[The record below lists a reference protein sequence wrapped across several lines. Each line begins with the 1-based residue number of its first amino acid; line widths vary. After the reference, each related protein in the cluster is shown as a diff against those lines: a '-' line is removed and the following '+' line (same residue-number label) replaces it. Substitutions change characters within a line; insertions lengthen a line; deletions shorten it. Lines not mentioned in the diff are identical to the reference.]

1 MIDPD
6 DDDPIGS
13 PEAAGIAALI
23 LASLVSV
30 AIGIAL
36 YNGWRP

>member
-6 DDDPIGS
+6 DDPKRW
-13 PEAAGIAALI
+13 PEIAGIAVLI